1 MGDLC
6 LLVLVCGLAGVPQ
19 DRAMTANEITAAI
32 EKDMRGQALLRE
44 PNMPVMPPR
53 NYEAAGVVSAARLRH
68 KVPKEAQKAYDR
80 ATKFAKQKKN
90 EETIR
95 ALEDA
100 VALDPEFA
108 NAYNNLGVWYF
119 FAGRADDAEAALRR
133 AIALDA
139 AFSSAYINLG
149 VVAFS
154 RGDLME
160 AERLARKSLALSPR
174 SVEAERLLNET
185 LRRAR

>member
-6 LLVLVCGLAGVPQ
+6 LRVLVCGLAGIPQ

-44 PNMPVMPPR
+44 PTMPPR

-68 KVPKEAQKAYDR
+68 KVPKEAQKAYDL
-80 ATKFAKQKKN
+80 AVKFAKQKKN
-90 EETIR
+90 GEAIQ

-100 VALDPEFA
+100 VALDPDFA
-108 NAYNNLGVWYF
+108 NAYNDLGVWYF
-119 FAGRADDAEAALRR
+119 FAGRAGDAEAALRR
-133 AIALDA
+133 AIALDP

-149 VVAFS
+149 VVALY

-174 SVEAERLLNET
+174 SVEAESLLNET